1 MTSLRTYPWEHR
13 WRRWRDH
20 SHGNSPV
27 PRRNALHRA
36 KHPLH
41 HLPGMLLLLP
51 AILLML
57 LLLLPHL
64 LLLLPDLLL
73 LLLELL
79 LIEHLLLPELV
90 DS

>member
-1 MTSLRTYPWEHR
+1 MTSLRTYPWEHW
-13 WRRWRDH
+13 WRRWREH
-20 SHGNSPV
+20 SHVNSPA
-27 PRRNALHRA
+27 PRSNALDRA

-41 HLPGMLLLLP
+41 HLPLMLLLLP

-57 LLLLPHL
+57 LLLLL
-64 LLLLPDLLL
+64 LQ
-73 LLLELL
+73 LL